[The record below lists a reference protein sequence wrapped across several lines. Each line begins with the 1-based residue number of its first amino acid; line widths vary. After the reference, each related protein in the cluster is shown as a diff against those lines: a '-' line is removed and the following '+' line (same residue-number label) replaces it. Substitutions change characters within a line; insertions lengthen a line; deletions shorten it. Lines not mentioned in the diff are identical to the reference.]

1 MNELERIKTKMDS
14 LLKKWEGR
22 KEETLERK
30 ADRIM
35 YRILKEKLEKLEYNG
50 TRQYETALSLFDIG
64 ETTQ

>member
-50 TRQYETALSLFDIG
+50 TRQYETALSVFDIG
-64 ETTQ
+64 ERTQ

>member
-50 TRQYETALSLFDIG
+50 TRQYETTLSVFDIK
-64 ETTQ
+64 ERTQ